1 MKKIEPDSI
10 PELTFFP
17 YFVAAFTVLAL
28 IFAFIDNKWLY
39 LLWFTLFSLALCA
52 ALYDFYLWEYDYG
65 HNLAPNAPMKFEGES
80 FQPPLFGS
88 KDVINFV
95 AKSYPHIG
103 GYLIGISI
111 LFSGL
116 AGYLKFKKSSS

>member
-65 HNLAPNAPMKFEGES
+65 HNLALNAPMKFEGE
-80 FQPPLFGS
+80 
-88 KDVINFV
+88 
-95 AKSYPHIG
+95 
-103 GYLIGISI
+103 
-111 LFSGL
+111 
-116 AGYLKFKKSSS
+116 